1 MAAKAKS
8 LVISNDSIML
18 RFLQQNL
25 SVSGYEVASTQQTGE
40 KLKTVLDEE
49 LPDLVILDVMM
60 PDLDGIEVCLRIRQW
75 SPVPIMM
82 LSAWGAG
89 EDKVRALDLSA
100 DSYLTEPFG
109 VYELMARIGET
120 LQRNLAA
127 ANLLPNFRSGVS

>member
-1 MAAKAKS
+1 MAANAKS
-8 LVISNDSIML
+8 LVISNDPGML

-25 SVSGYEVASTQQTGE
+25 SGSGYEVASTQQTGE
-40 KLKTVLDEE
+40 KLKTLLDEE

-109 VYELMARIGET
+109 IYELMARIGET

-127 ANLLPNFRSGVS
+127 ASLLPNVPFAGN

>member
-127 ANLLPNFRSGVS
+127 ANLLPNFRSGAS